1 MTTNETIAR
10 WAHKVYDGDGF
21 TATEDVYIVKGNE
34 KLLMMDHREGEPP
47 YYYRPDTDI
56 ALWHGDDGLL
66 AEVAAKELADS
77 FFKAWLALTGRTGAW
92 LDGFVGNIAWAFRRA
107 EPAQLAAALVEV
119 IGEK

>member
-34 KLLMMDHREGEPP
+34 KLLMMDRREGEPP
-47 YYYRPDTDI
+47 YYYRPDSDI
-56 ALWHGDDGLL
+56 TLWHGEDGLL
-66 AEVAAKELADS
+66 AEIERRGLAIRFIEVLVAPLMVSGEGS
-77 FFKAWLALTGRTGAW
+77 QWVYGESWVALTAT
-92 LDGFVGNIAWAFRRA
+92 
-107 EPAQLAAALVEV
+107 PSKLAAALVEV